1 MHSRISRRLATVID
15 WAGIAAEYALL
26 LAWKVGGV
34 LGAGSVLSAW
44 IVITGVLGIGMLL
57 PAVQLRPE
65 DRPLPYACG
74 WRYVRAFGI
83 ALAVA
88 LIWCG
93 HGLLGF
99 MCVLGEVGVEA
110 LRRRERE
117 AWHG

>member
-1 MHSRISRRLATVID
+1 MPSCISRRLATVID
-15 WAGIAAEYALL
+15 WAGIGAECALL
-26 LAWKVGGV
+26 LVWKVGDV
-34 LGAGSVLSAW
+34 PGAGNVLSAW
-44 IVITGVLGIGMLL
+44 IVVSGVFGVGMLL

-65 DRPLPYACG
+65 DRPLPYAYG